1 MKNTILVIGLLFL
14 VILSPLMAADPTD
27 PYNPNK
33 DDGYVYEQTAEPF
46 EATNIWSLSMGGA
59 GLGMKG
65 YSESFLKNPANLPG
79 TGFQLSI
86 PGVTITGHNI
96 RKMLESSMID
106 DFASGDPSRMMS
118 GGLEFLSLFEQGYGD
133 FLTTDITLLS
143 MNVGGLGVALQAQE
157 RLMTYK
163 PTYNATSISLIAQFT
178 TAATVGFGY
187 NIPIIDKWLDIDL
200 GVNARFIYKGYLEGL
215 NGDSIMGDIFDEE
228 SGGFDVSSMFLGNR
242 ALMVG
247 WSLPIT
253 IGANVNGPWGFSLS
267 MVGRNFNSK
276 QYMTAFTS
284 LDDWA
289 LQNFGQSISGG
300 EGTTEPTIGDF
311 EVAGQPTFDLGFT
324 WSKNFGNNLLHPTIS
339 LDFVDFGQMA
349 NLSGDDLTRAF
360 WSTTRF
366 GASVRVLNIFDL
378 RYGLNKGYHSIGV
391 GLDLFVF
398 HLDVAYYTKEY
409 DERLGNKP
417 IDALSLRIGLISR

>member
-1 MKNTILVIGLLFL
+1 MKNTILIIGLLFL
-14 VILSPLMAADPTD
+14 VILTPLMADPTD
-27 PYNPNK
+27 PYNP
-33 DDGYVYEQTAEPF
+33 DETPMYQQVAEPF

-79 TGFQLSI
+79 AGFQLSI

-106 DFASGDPSRMMS
+106 DFASGDSSRMMS

-143 MNVGGLGVALQAQE
+143 MNVGGLGFALQAQE
-157 RLMTYK
+157 RLMTFKDGYG
-163 PTYNATSISLIAQFT
+163 YANINLIAQLT
-178 TAATVGFGY
+178 TAATIGFGY
-187 NIPIIDKWLDIDL
+187 KIPIIDKWLDIDL
-200 GVNARFIYKGYLEGL
+200 GINAQFIYKGYLEGL
-215 NGDSIMGDIFDEE
+215 SGDSIMNDALGGD
-228 SGGFDVSSMFLGNR
+228 FDVSSMFLGNR

-267 MVGRNFNSK
+267 MVGRNINSK

-289 LQNFGQSISGG
+289 LQNFGQSISGDSG
-300 EGTTEPTIGDF
+300 SPPATIGDF
-311 EVAGQPTFDLGFT
+311 EIAGQPTFDLGFT

-339 LDFVDFGQMA
+339 FDFVDFGQMA
-349 NLSGDDLTRAF
+349 GKSGDDLTRAF
-360 WSTTRF
+360 WSTTRL

-409 DERLGNKP
+409 GSTLGKRP

>member
-1 MKNTILVIGLLFL
+1 MKKNLLLLLLTIVVLVPI
-14 VILSPLMAADPTD
+14 AAAPPTVD
-27 PYNPNK
+27 DVNPDVADMYK
-33 DDGYVYEQTAEPF
+33 QSAEPF

-86 PGVTITGHNI
+86 PGVTATTYNVKKI
-96 RKMLESSMID
+96 LESSMID
-106 DFASGDPSRMMS
+106 DFASGDEDRMLH
-118 GGLEFLSLFEQGYGD
+118 GAQEFLGLIRRGYGD
-133 FLTTDITLLS
+133 MITTDVTMLS
-143 MNVGGLGVALQAQE
+143 MNIGGLGFALQAQE

-163 PTYNATSISLIAQFT
+163 ETSDVSSISLIAQLT

-187 NIPIIDKWLDIDL
+187 KIPIIEGWLDIDL
-200 GVNARFIYKGYLEGL
+200 GVNAQFIYKGYLEGL
-215 NGDSIMGDIFDEE
+215 SAESLIGDMFDE
-228 SGGFDVSSMFLGNR
+228 GFDIGSMFLGNR

-267 MVGRNFNSK
+267 MVGRNINSK

-289 LQNFGQSISGG
+289 LQNFGQSISGDSG
-300 EGTTEPTIGDF
+300 SPTATFGDF
-311 EVAGQPTFDLGFT
+311 EIAGQPTFDLGFT

-339 LDFVDFGQMA
+339 FDFVDFGQMA
-349 NLSGDDLTRAF
+349 GKSGDDLTRAF
-360 WSTTRF
+360 WSTTRL

-378 RYGLNKGYHSIGV
+378 RYGLNKGYHSIGL

-398 HLDVAYYTKEY
+398 HLDVAYYTREY
-409 DERLGNKP
+409 GSTLGKRP